1 MKRLAMMALLLCFAL
16 PMMAQNKK
24 EEERVQLA
32 RDRYAAGLENIA
44 INKQYEQDEI
54 PAVNYTSVV
63 RKQNWAGGGQSVD
76 KMDFY
81 YNEIE
86 DDMEPYPV
94 GYSLVLVRR
103 TYNVGSTDH
112 FEEFVYDNEGRPLF
126 WFSRYGSAK
135 DNMTELRGYYDAN
148 GQCIRTI
155 CKRADE
161 NGEMKTCDLDEEM
174 EYAFS
179 TVFDHFI
186 ALNAAFQAIYSVN
199 P

>member
-1 MKRLAMMALLLCFAL
+1 MKKLATMALLLCFAL

-24 EEERVQLA
+24 EEERIQLA

-81 YNEIE
+81 YSEIE

-94 GYSLVLVRR
+94 GYSLILVRR

-135 DNMTELRGYYDAN
+135 DNMTELRGYYDSN
-148 GQCIRTI
+148 GKLIRSI
-155 CKRADE
+155 CKKSDP
-161 NGEMKTCDLDEEM
+161 NGEMKTCELDEEM
-174 EYAFS
+174 EDAFS
-179 TVFDHFI
+179 PVFDHFI
-186 ALNAAFQAIYSVN
+186 ALYAAFQAIYSVN

>member
-1 MKRLAMMALLLCFAL
+1 MALLLCFAL
-16 PMMAQNKK
+16 PMMAQIKN
-24 EEERVQLA
+24 EEDRIQLA
-32 RDRYAAGLENIA
+32 RDKYAEGLGLVSS
-44 INKQYEQDEI
+44 NKQYEADEI

-94 GYSLVLVRR
+94 GYLLVLVRR
-103 TYNVGSTDH
+103 NYNVGSTDH

-135 DNMTELRGYYDAN
+135 DNMTELRGYYDSN
-148 GQCIRTI
+148 GKLIRSI
-155 CKRADE
+155 CKKSDSS
-161 NGEMKTCDLDEEM
+161 GEMKTCELDEDM

>member
-1 MKRLAMMALLLCFAL
+1 MKRLATMALLLCFAL

-24 EEERVQLA
+24 EEDRIQLA
-32 RDRYAAGLENIA
+32 RDKYAEGLGLISS
-44 INKQYEQDEI
+44 NKQYEADEI

-94 GYSLVLVRR
+94 CYSLVLVRR
-103 TYNVGSTDH
+103 NYNVGSTDH
-112 FEEFVYDNEGRPLF
+112 FEEFVYDDEGRPLF
-126 WFSRYGSAK
+126 WFSRYGSDK
-135 DNMTELRGYYDAN
+135 DNMTELRGYYDYN
-148 GQCIRTI
+148 GKLIRSI
-155 CKRADE
+155 CKKSDP
-161 NGEMKTCDLDEEM
+161 NGEMKTCELDEDM

-186 ALNAAFQAIYSVN
+186 ALKAAFQAIYSVN

>member
-1 MKRLAMMALLLCFAL
+1 MKRLATMALLLCFAL
-16 PMMAQNKK
+16 PVMAQNKK

-76 KMDFY
+76 KMEFY

-103 TYNVGSTDH
+103 N
-112 FEEFVYDNEGRPLF
+112 
-126 WFSRYGSAK
+126 
-135 DNMTELRGYYDAN
+135 
-148 GQCIRTI
+148 
-155 CKRADE
+155 
-161 NGEMKTCDLDEEM
+161 
-174 EYAFS
+174 
-179 TVFDHFI
+179 
-186 ALNAAFQAIYSVN
+186 
-199 P
+199 